1 MALVAAAEEKVD
13 STPMEGFDPE
23 AVDEILN
30 LKAKGLKSVAIMPLG
45 YRDEANDWLLKQAKV
60 RRSSDTFVINVA

>member
-1 MALVAAAEEKVD
+1 MAAAEEKVD
-13 STPMEGFDPE
+13 STPMEGFDPD

-45 YRDEANDWLLKQAKV
+45 YRDEVNDWLLKQAKV
-60 RRSSDTFVINVA
+60 RRSSETFVINVA

>member
-1 MALVAAAEEKVD
+1 
-13 STPMEGFDPE
+13 MEGFDPE

-60 RRSSDTFVINVA
+60 RRSSDTFVINVE